1 MCRGIVVVPLHLRRE
16 KPILVALACAQ
27 HAETEAAPA
36 ACASFLSL
44 SHTYTLSL
52 SHILIHR
59 SVRRQLSLALS
70 LILSLSHTLWTVDC
84 GVWCFSIASRSPAAA
99 TTAAATHTH
108 THTHTYTH
116 THTHTTHYCTCLPP
130 SASQSPTAAA
140 ASCQLLSRTVTFLA
154 SRFLSTVHQS
164 SDHEGSNFFEMG
176 SSGDWSLSRVNPI
189 MESEMSVQQV

>member
-116 THTHTTHYCTCLPP
+116 THTHTQHTTVPACRHLQVKARRLQPPHVNCSPAQSHSLLPDSSVQCINRVIMRGQIFSKWDLLGIGP
-130 SASQSPTAAA
+130 SA
-140 ASCQLLSRTVTFLA
+140 V
-154 SRFLSTVHQS
+154 
-164 SDHEGSNFFEMG
+164 
-176 SSGDWSLSRVNPI
+176 
-189 MESEMSVQQV
+189 